1 MQSTNKH
8 SRWNIVAGCLF
19 LIIATASPAVA
30 KINVVTTIK
39 PIHSLV
45 AGVMRGTGSPELL
58 LETGSPHTYALKP
71 SNASALQSAD
81 LVIWIGP
88 KLETF
93 LTGSLSSLS
102 GKTRLLTL
110 EGVDELT
117 LHKVREDEH
126 EHGHGHEHGQVD
138 PHIWL
143 DPENAKTFITAIEAA
158 LASADPANKAV
169 YSQNANTM
177 IERLSKLARELE
189 TELTPLK
196 DKPFLTFHDAYQYF
210 EKRFHLNYAGS
221 IAINPDR
228 QPGARHLRNLK
239 KTIRQKGITC
249 IFREPQFKS
258 KLVDLILEGTTAR
271 SASLDPVGASIK
283 KGPEHYFSLL
293 RKNARAFK
301 SCLGGS

>member
-8 SRWNIVAGCLF
+8 KRWNTIAGCLF

-30 KINVVTTIK
+30 KINVVATIK

-45 AGVMRGTGSPELL
+45 AGVMRGTGSPDLL

-93 LTGSLSSLS
+93 LTGSLSSIS
-102 GKTRLLTL
+102 GKTRLITL
-110 EGVDELT
+110 EKIDGLT
-117 LHKVREDEH
+117 LHKVREEKH

-143 DPENAKTFITAIEAA
+143 DPENAKTFIKAIEAA

-169 YSQNANTM
+169 YNQNASAM
-177 IERLSKLARELE
+177 IERLSKLVRELE
-189 TELTPLK
+189 MELTPLK